1 MTQNASEN
9 LHIFIESSMD
19 GLDKM
24 GNALLILEQNPANP
38 EPLREITASCAL
50 IRVMS
55 ETNGFTEPAK
65 LAGSMENVFEKLSDE
80 QAPINS
86 ELVDIIFEAIEL
98 LRTLINA
105 CAEPT
110 AFATDIAPIEKK
122 LFSLVDTK
130 NQNSPAPSQSQNT
143 ARAEG
148 NTKASPKNLNL
159 TDYEHSSIVG
169 AFESG
174 KSVALL
180 EVEIVSDCLLKGP
193 RVFMILRTLDDFQ
206 CDIIK
211 STPDIG
217 ELENEKFDLSFT
229 MLIATS
235 SNLHEISNSIEAI
248 SEIAAA
254 QVTAIS
260 VEDFNSTVLPTDI
273 LPTSA
278 PAPILK
284 QATDEPARQP
294 APKPAPVASPPPT
307 RQPVAPQPRQQPE
320 RQQTQST
327 IAKPIV
333 KPAAQPAQSAQS
345 AQTAPAEIPASI
357 SGSYAEV
364 AEEEETKETIELVQ
378 LVTFVMAGETYAL
391 EIQQVEAIIN
401 MLPIARVPKAPAH
414 IDGVINLRG
423 EIVPVINTRQRLKLG
438 DGEHKSSNQIVIL
451 SFEEEKVKAG
461 FLVDS
466 VHEVIR
472 LPETAIEP
480 PSRVSESVDIEY
492 LRGVG
497 KIGNKIIIL
506 LNAHRIVFGKKADN

>member
-98 LRTLINA
+98 LRTLING

-110 AFATDIAPIEKK
+110 DFATDIAPIEKK
-122 LFSLVDTK
+122 LFSLVETK

-235 SNLHEISNSIEAI
+235 SNLREISISIEAI

-320 RQQTQST
+320 RQQTQNT
-327 IAKPIV
+327 IAKPIA
-333 KPAAQPAQSAQS
+333 KPVAQPAQP
-345 AQTAPAEIPASI
+345 APAEIPASI
-357 SGSYAEV
+357 SGSYPEV